1 VQNYDPIRVEQS
13 SSFFCWCRYLY
24 FGFLLATIT
33 AFHVA
38 TVREGHLWGDDFAMY
53 IHHAQ
58 NIAENRPY
66 ADTGYIYNPAIPV
79 YGPRMYPPV
88 FPLLLAPLYKI
99 FGLSLLPMKLEQ
111 VFFIIL
117 TLALVFVL
125 WHRHLGAGYCLAL
138 VAILG
143 FSPAVW
149 WAKENILSD
158 LPFLFFFYAAVSLLQ
173 WTPSGQKQCWTRGL
187 ALGVTLYLVIGTRT
201 AGVTLVPGLLLY
213 EWLRHKRISRHIGVA
228 LVVCAM
234 ALIAQNWFVGAVP
247 GGYMEQLHSVT
258 ARTILLNAIRYTRTL
273 AGFWVGGISGTLS
286 FFVIGA
292 VAGLICMGLLSE
304 HRRGVAAVH
313 CLLTPYMLLM
323 ILWPFGAGIRY
334 ALPVIPWMAFLA
346 LSGLRKLSARFCPC
360 YPATAALAFLLL
372 LAVPMI
378 QAYRATDFGPIR
390 QSTGL
395 PEFNAL
401 CNEVRRTTK
410 ADDIFIYYR
419 ARALSLYAGRPASSY
434 SQHGTQAEFRE
445 YARSIHAKYLITTNA
460 FNEDGHFLV
469 QYVEAH
475 RDNLDLA
482 YENPHFSLY
491 RIRAPAE
498 AAANL
503 AFALRIPSNRSR
515 HSKVV
520 VRGN

>member
-1 VQNYDPIRVEQS
+1 VHNYGIPVRVEQS
-13 SSFFCWCRYLY
+13 STSFRSRSYLY
-24 FGFLLATIT
+24 LGFLLAIIT

-58 NIAENRPY
+58 NIAESRPY

-88 FPLLLAPLYKI
+88 FPLVLAPLYKM
-99 FGLSLLPMKLEQ
+99 FGLSLLPMKVEQ
-111 VFFIIL
+111 VFFLIL
-117 TLALVFVL
+117 ALALVSVL
-125 WHRHLGAGYCLAL
+125 WHRHLGTAYCLAL
-138 VAILG
+138 VTILG
-143 FSPAVW
+143 FSPALW
-149 WAKENILSD
+149 WAKENVLSD
-158 LPFLFFFYAAVSLLQ
+158 LPFLLFFYAAVCLLQ
-173 WTPSGQKQCWTRGL
+173 WNPTGEKQYWTRSL

-201 AGVTLVPGLLLY
+201 AGITLVPGLLLY
-213 EWLRHKRISRHIGVA
+213 EWLRHKRISRHTGVA

-258 ARTILLNAIRYTRTL
+258 AKSILLNAIRYTRTL

-292 VAGLICMGLLSE
+292 VVGLISMGLLSE

-313 CLLTPYMLLM
+313 CLLAPYMLLM

-346 LSGLRKLSARFCPC
+346 LSGLRKLSARFCPR
-360 YPATAALAFLLL
+360 YPATAAWSFLLL
-372 LAVPMI
+372 LGIPMI

-401 CNEVRRTTK
+401 CDEVRRTTK
-410 ADDIFIYYR
+410 PDDIFIYYR

-434 SQHGTQAEFRE
+434 DQHGTQAEFRE

-460 FNEDGHFLV
+460 FNEDGRFLV

-475 RDNLDLA
+475 PDNLELA

-491 RIRAPAE
+491 RIRASAE
-498 AAANL
+498 SAAASL
-503 AFALRIPSNRSR
+503 S
-515 HSKVV
+515 H
-520 VRGN
+520 

>member
-1 VQNYDPIRVEQS
+1 
-13 SSFFCWCRYLY
+13 
-24 FGFLLATIT
+24 
-33 AFHVA
+33 
-38 TVREGHLWGDDFAMY
+38 VREGHLWGDDFAMY

-58 NIAENRPY
+58 NIVEGRPY

-88 FPLLLAPLYKI
+88 FPLLLAPLYRI

-111 VFFIIL
+111 VLFITL
-117 TLALVFVL
+117 TLVLVFEL
-125 WHRHLGAGYCLAL
+125 WHRHLGTRYCLAL

-143 FSPAVW
+143 FSPALW

-158 LPFLFFFYAAVSLLQ
+158 LPFLLFFYAAVCLLQ
-173 WTPSGQKQCWTRGL
+173 WNPTAEKQCWTRSL

-201 AGVTLVPGLLLY
+201 AGIALVPGLLLY
-213 EWLRHKRISRHIGVA
+213 EWLRCKRISRFTGA
-228 LVVCAM
+228 TLVVCAM

-247 GGYMEQLHSVT
+247 GGYVEQLHSVT
-258 ARTILLNAIRYTRTL
+258 AKSILLNTIRYTRTL
-273 AGFWVGGISGTLS
+273 AGFWVGGISATLS
-286 FFVIGA
+286 FFVIGG
-292 VAGLICMGLLSE
+292 VAGLIFMGLLSE
-304 HRRGVAAVH
+304 HRRGLAAVH
-313 CLLTPYMLLM
+313 CLLAPYTLLM

-346 LSGLRKLSARFCPC
+346 LSGLRKLSARFCPR
-360 YPATAALAFLLL
+360 YPAAAAWSVLLL
-372 LAVPMI
+372 LAIPMI

-401 CNEVRRTTK
+401 CDEVRRTTK
-410 ADDIFIYYR
+410 PDDIFIYYR

-434 SQHGTQAEFRE
+434 NQHGTQPEFRE

-460 FNEDGHFLV
+460 FNEDGRFLV

-475 RDNLDLA
+475 PDNLDLA

-491 RIRAPAE
+491 RIRASAE
-498 AAANL
+498 TAAASL
-503 AFALRIPSNRSR
+503 S
-515 HSKVV
+515 H
-520 VRGN
+520 

>member
-1 VQNYDPIRVEQS
+1 MQNYDLPVRVEQS
-13 SSFFCWCRYLY
+13 SNSSRSRSYLY
-24 FGFLLATIT
+24 FGFLLAMIT

-38 TVREGHLWGDDFAMY
+38 TVRDGHFWGDDFAMY

-58 NIAENRPY
+58 NIVEGRPY
-66 ADTGYIYNPAIPV
+66 AETGYIYNPAIPV

-117 TLALVFVL
+117 TLALVFMR
-125 WHRHLGAGYCLAL
+125 WHCELGTGYCLAL

-143 FSPAVW
+143 FSPALW

-158 LPFLFFFYAAVSLLQ
+158 LPFLFFFYAAVGLLQ
-173 WTPSGQKQCWTRGL
+173 WAPRGEKQCWTRSL

-201 AGVTLVPGLLLY
+201 AGITLVPGLLLY
-213 EWLRHKRISRHIGVA
+213 EWLRHKRISRHTGVA

-247 GGYMEQLHSVT
+247 GGYMEQLDSVT
-258 ARTILLNAIRYTRTL
+258 PRTILLNAIRYARTL

-286 FFVIGA
+286 FFVIGMA
-292 VAGLICMGLLSE
+292 AGLISTGLLSE

-313 CLLTPYMLLM
+313 CLLAPYMLLM

-334 ALPVIPWMAFLA
+334 ALPVIPWMAFLV
-346 LSGLRKLSARFCPC
+346 LRGLRELSARFCPR
-360 YPATAALAFLLL
+360 YHAIAASAFLLL

-401 CNEVRRTTK
+401 CDEVRRTTK
-410 ADDIFIYYR
+410 PEDIFIYYR

-434 SQHGTQAEFRE
+434 NQHGTQAEFRD
-445 YARSIHAKYLITTNA
+445 YARSIHAKYLITTTA
-460 FNEDGHFLV
+460 FNEDGGFLLR
-469 QYVEAH
+469 YVAAH
-475 RDNLDLA
+475 ADNLDLT
-482 YENPHFSLY
+482 YVNPHFRLY
-491 RIRAPAE
+491 RIRTPAE
-498 AAANL
+498 TAAASL
-503 AFALRIPSNRSR
+503 SY
-515 HSKVV
+515 
-520 VRGN
+520 

>member
-1 VQNYDPIRVEQS
+1 VQNYDPVRVEQS
-13 SSFFCWCRYLY
+13 SDPFCSRSYLY
-24 FGFLLATIT
+24 LAFLLATVT

-58 NIAENRPY
+58 NIAEGRAY
-66 ADTGYIYNPAIPV
+66 ADTGYIYNAAIPV

-88 FPLLLAPLYKI
+88 FPLLLAPFYKI

-111 VFFIIL
+111 VLFIIL

-125 WHRHLGAGYCLAL
+125 WHRHLGTGHCLAL

-143 FSPAVW
+143 FSPALW

-158 LPFLFFFYAAVSLLQ
+158 LPFLFFFYAAMCLLQ
-173 WTPSGQKQCWTRGL
+173 WAPSGQKQCWTRGL
-187 ALGVTLYLVIGTRT
+187 VLGVTLYLVIGTRT
-201 AGVTLVPGLLLY
+201 AGIAIVPGLLLY
-213 EWLRHKRISRHIGVA
+213 EWLRHKRISRYTGVA
-228 LVVCAM
+228 LVICAM

-247 GGYMEQLHSVT
+247 GNYMEQLHSVT

-273 AGFWVGGISGTLS
+273 AGFWVGGVPGTLS
-286 FFVIGA
+286 FLVIA
-292 VAGLICMGLLSE
+292 IVAALMCAGLLSE
-304 HRRGVAAVH
+304 RGRGVAAVH
-313 CLLTPYMLLM
+313 CLLAPYTALM

-334 ALPVIPWMAFLA
+334 ALPALPWMAFLA
-346 LSGLRKLSARFCPC
+346 LSGLRELSARFCPR
-360 YPATAALAFLLL
+360 YPAAAAWAFLLL

-401 CNEVRRTTK
+401 CDEVRRTTK
-410 ADDIFIYYR
+410 PEDIFIYYR

-434 SQHGTQAEFRE
+434 NQHGTQAEFRE
-445 YARSIHAKYLITTNA
+445 YVRSIHAKYLITTNA
-460 FNEDGHFLV
+460 FNEDEGFLA

-475 RDNLDLA
+475 PDNLDLT
-482 YENPHFSLY
+482 YENPRFSLY
-491 RIRAPAE
+491 RIHAPAE
-498 AAANL
+498 AAAASL
-503 AFALRIPSNRSR
+503 SR
-515 HSKVV
+515 
-520 VRGN
+520 

>member
-1 VQNYDPIRVEQS
+1 MQNCDFLRIEQS
-13 SSFFCWCRYLY
+13 SNPPCSRSYLY
-24 FGFLLATIT
+24 FGFLLAIIT

-58 NIAENRPY
+58 NVAEKRPY
-66 ADTGYIYNPAIPV
+66 ADTGYIYNPTIPV

-99 FGLSLLPMKLEQ
+99 FGLSLLPMKLEL
-111 VFFIIL
+111 VLFIIL

-125 WHRHLGAGYCLAL
+125 WHRHLGTGHCLAL
-138 VAILG
+138 GAILG
-143 FSPAVW
+143 FSPALW

-158 LPFLFFFYAAVSLLQ
+158 LPFLFFFYAAVCLLQ
-173 WTPSGQKQCWTRGL
+173 WAPSGQKQCWTRGL

-201 AGVTLVPGLLLY
+201 AGITIVPGLLLY
-213 EWLRHKRISRHIGVA
+213 EWLRQKRISRHTGVA
-228 LVVCAM
+228 LVICAM

-273 AGFWVGGISGTLS
+273 AGFWVGGIPGTLS
-286 FFVIGA
+286 FLVIGA
-292 VAGLICMGLLSE
+292 VSGLIFMGLLSE

-313 CLLTPYMLLM
+313 CLLAPYMLLM

-334 ALPVIPWMAFLA
+334 ALPVLPWMAFLA
-346 LSGLRKLSARFCPC
+346 LSGLRELSARFYPR
-360 YPATAALAFLLL
+360 YPAAAAWAFLLL
-372 LAVPMI
+372 LAVPVI

-401 CNEVRRTTK
+401 CDEVRRTTK
-410 ADDIFIYYR
+410 PEDIFIYYR

-434 SQHGTQAEFRE
+434 NQHGTQAEFRE
-445 YARSIHAKYLITTNA
+445 YVRSIHAKYLITTNA
-460 FNEDGHFLV
+460 FNEDGRFLV

-475 RDNLDLA
+475 PDNLDLT

-491 RIRAPAE
+491 RIHAPAE
-498 AAANL
+498 AAGASL
-503 AFALRIPSNRSR
+503 SR
-515 HSKVV
+515 
-520 VRGN
+520 

>member
-13 SSFFCWCRYLY
+13 SNSFCSRSYLY

-58 NIAENRPY
+58 NIVEGRPY
-66 ADTGYIYNPAIPV
+66 AETGYIYNSAIPV
-79 YGPRMYPPV
+79 YSPRMYPPV

-99 FGLSLLPMKLEQ
+99 FGLNLAPMKVEQ
-111 VFFIIL
+111 VIFIIL
-117 TLALVFVL
+117 TLPLVAIL
-125 WHRHLGAGYCLAL
+125 WHRQLGTAYCLAL

-143 FSPAVW
+143 FSPALW

-158 LPFLFFFYAAVSLLQ
+158 LPFLFFFYAALCLLQ
-173 WTPSGQKQCWTRGL
+173 WTPSGQRQCWTRSV

-201 AGVTLVPGLLLY
+201 AGIALVPGLLLY
-213 EWLRHKRISRHIGVA
+213 EWLRHKGISRHTGVA

-273 AGFWVGGISGTLS
+273 AGFWVGGISSTLS
-286 FFVIGA
+286 FFVIA
-292 VAGLICMGLLSE
+292 MVAALIYAGLLSE

-313 CLLTPYMLLM
+313 CLLAPYMLLM

-346 LSGLRKLSARFCPC
+346 LSGLRKLTVPFCPR
-360 YPATAALAFLLL
+360 YPAAAAWAFLL

-378 QAYRATDFGPIR
+378 QAYRTTDFGPIR

-401 CNEVRRTTK
+401 CDELRRTTK
-410 ADDIFIYYR
+410 TDDIFIYYR

-434 SQHGTQAEFRE
+434 NQHGTQAEFRE

-460 FNEDGHFLV
+460 FNEDGRFLV

-475 RDNLDLA
+475 PDSLDLA

-491 RIRAPAE
+491 RIRPPAE
-498 AAANL
+498 PATASL
-503 AFALRIPSNRSR
+503 PR
-515 HSKVV
+515 
-520 VRGN
+520 

>member
-1 VQNYDPIRVEQS
+1 MQNCDLLRVEQS
-13 SSFFCWCRYLY
+13 SNPFCSRSYLY
-24 FGFLLATIT
+24 LAFLLATIT

-58 NIAENRPY
+58 NIAESRPY

-111 VFFIIL
+111 VVFIIL

-125 WHRHLGAGYCLAL
+125 WHRHLGTGHCLAL

-143 FSPAVW
+143 FSPALGS
-149 WAKENILSD
+149 AKENILSD
-158 LPFLFFFYAAVSLLQ
+158 LPFLFFFYAAVCLLQ

-187 ALGVTLYLVIGTRT
+187 ALGVILYLVIGTRT
-201 AGVTLVPGLLLY
+201 AGITIVPGLLLY
-213 EWLRHKRISRHIGVA
+213 EWLRQKRISRHTGVA
-228 LVVCAM
+228 LVICAM

-273 AGFWVGGISGTLS
+273 AGFWVGGIPGTFS
-286 FFVIGA
+286 FLVIGA
-292 VAGLICMGLLSE
+292 VSGLIFMGLLSE

-313 CLLTPYMLLM
+313 CLLAPYMLLM

-334 ALPVIPWMAFLA
+334 ALPVLPWMAFLA
-346 LSGLRKLSARFCPC
+346 LSGLRELSARFYPR
-360 YPATAALAFLLL
+360 YPAAAARAFLLL
-372 LAVPMI
+372 LAIPMI

-401 CNEVRRTTK
+401 CDEIRRTTK
-410 ADDIFIYYR
+410 PDDIFIYYR

-434 SQHGTQAEFRE
+434 NQHGTQAEFRE
-445 YARSIHAKYLITTNA
+445 YVRSIHAKYLITTNA
-460 FNEDGHFLV
+460 FNEDGRFLV

-475 RDNLDLA
+475 PDNLDLT
-482 YENPHFSLY
+482 YENSHFSLY
-491 RIRAPAE
+491 RIHAPAE
-498 AAANL
+498 AAAASL
-503 AFALRIPSNRSR
+503 SR
-515 HSKVV
+515 
-520 VRGN
+520 